1 LQALRDALKALNVAI
16 LRHEEQLVAGT
27 RDAAQLAEYLSGMD
41 AIRLLDSRAEEFA
54 ALAAQADS
62 LKQAVAEAG
71 ESLAAAQAERDAAE
85 QRYSDARIAHDRV
98 CQREQESLQREHKA
112 RADMEQARR
121 ALRRHLAELRDCR
134 NHLPAAAQDAAFVA
148 QLADEFESAADVR
161 HEINYLEERLAAGD
175 WERDDAVL
183 QLKDK
188 LQEDLTSLTRECQRR
203 QAEVERAAGL
213 TSDAREA
220 YLGKLR
226 ATVRAY
232 GHNVKR
238 LGELAGIG
246 VEVELPTLS
255 NDDAVLAQAG
265 LVLKFNF
272 DQKGLMGL
280 NDGEA
285 SGGQQV
291 MKSLIM
297 LIGLMMDEANPSG
310 FVFIDEPFAHL
321 DIFNIDRVA
330 GFLKAT
336 EAQYLI
342 TTPNTH
348 NINIFAPSGL
358 TLATRKKRPGEQ
370 WAPAIL
376 QTRRKQPQAE

>member
-1 LQALRDALKALNVAI
+1 
-16 LRHEEQLVAGT
+16 
-27 RDAAQLAEYLSGMD
+27 MD

-71 ESLAAAQAERDAAE
+71 ERLAAAQAERDAAE

-98 CQREQESLQREHKA
+98 CQREQDSLQREHKA

-203 QAEVERAAGL
+203 QAEAERAAGL

-342 TTPNTH
+342 TTPSTH
-348 NINIFAPSGL
+348 NINKLAASGRA
-358 TLATRKKRPGEQ
+358 LATRKKRPGEQ

-376 QTRRKQPQAE
+376 QTRRKHPQAE

>member
-1 LQALRDALKALNVAI
+1 
-16 LRHEEQLVAGT
+16 
-27 RDAAQLAEYLSGMD
+27 M
-41 AIRLLDSRAEEFA
+41 
-54 ALAAQADS
+54 
-62 LKQAVAEAG
+62 
-71 ESLAAAQAERDAAE
+71 
-85 QRYSDARIAHDRV
+85 
-98 CQREQESLQREHKA
+98 
-112 RADMEQARR
+112 
-121 ALRRHLAELRDCR
+121 
-134 NHLPAAAQDAAFVA
+134 
-148 QLADEFESAADVR
+148 
-161 HEINYLEERLAAGD
+161 
-175 WERDDAVL
+175 

-188 LQEDLTSLTRECQRR
+188 LQEDLSALARECQRR

-213 TSDAREA
+213 TTDAREA

-232 GHNVKR
+232 GSNIKR

-246 VEVELPTLS
+246 VEVELPLLS
-255 NDDAVLAQAG
+255 NDDTALAQAG
-265 LVLKFNF
+265 LTLKFNF
-272 DQKGLMGL
+272 DQKGMMGM

-291 MKSLIM
+291 MKSLIL

-376 QTRRKQPQAE
+376 QTRRRLEAET